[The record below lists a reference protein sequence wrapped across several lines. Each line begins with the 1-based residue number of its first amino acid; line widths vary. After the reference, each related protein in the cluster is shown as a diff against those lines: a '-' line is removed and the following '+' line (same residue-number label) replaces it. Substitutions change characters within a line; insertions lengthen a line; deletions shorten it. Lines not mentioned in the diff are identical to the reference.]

1 MTEFRVAMF
10 EFRFVKFQDEI
21 TVERQDCAENPNT
34 DVPTSF
40 FISTD
45 FDLTLVIL
53 TDVGRRWSAIET
65 QDGGQENYWW
75 KSVLNCR

>member
-21 TVERQDCAENPNT
+21 TVERQDCVANPNT
-34 DVPTSF
+34 DVPTS

-45 FDLTLVIL
+45 FDLTLVTL

-65 QDGGQENYWW
+65 QDGGQKNYRW
-75 KSVLNCR
+75 KSLLNCR